1 MSFVIQRLFSILCHH
16 CQQHP
21 IDTRLGLCTDCAL
34 EISRL
39 PRNFSCSDLLRQTWA
54 VDSYHGPMGTLLRRA
69 KYRPDR
75 KLMTSLGRLMAV
87 GSLELPSFDAI
98 VHVPVPWHRKLRRGF
113 DQAEILAASIQRQ
126 LRVPH
131 IKVLRRHGFQEQASK
146 TVEERR
152 KKILGRFSCDCRQEL
167 PASILLVDDVVTTGN
182 TLEGCAAELYQQ
194 GVREIIGFSLVSA
207 LL

>member
-1 MSFVIQRLFSILCHH
+1 MSFVLQRLFSIKCYH
-16 CQQHP
+16 CQQNS
-21 IDTRLGLCTDCAL
+21 IDTRLGLCTDCSL
-34 EISRL
+34 EISRI
-39 PRNFSCSDLLRQTWA
+39 PRNFSCTDLLRETWA

-75 KLMTSLGRLMAV
+75 KLMGSLGYLMAA

-98 VHVPVPWHRKLRRGF
+98 VHVPVPWHRKLHRGF

-146 TVEERR
+146 TIEERR
-152 KKILGRFSCDCRQEL
+152 EKILDRFSCDLKQEL

-194 GVREIIGFSLVSA
+194 GVRQIIGFSLLSA